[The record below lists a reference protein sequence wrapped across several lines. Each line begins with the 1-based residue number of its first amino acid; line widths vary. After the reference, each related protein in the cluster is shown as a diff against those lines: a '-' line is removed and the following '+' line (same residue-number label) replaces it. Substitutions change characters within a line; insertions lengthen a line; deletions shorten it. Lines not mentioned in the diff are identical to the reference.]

1 MKKNRIIWAIL
12 LIISLVGISWFGGPV
27 SYGFFAVLILIP
39 IMSLLYLLL
48 VAIFFRIYQDLPGKQ
63 LTACQT
69 YPFTFRLM
77 NEFPFAFA
85 GIRVGF
91 FSSFSTIS
99 GLSDDEEYELLP
111 KTGIRE
117 DTELVCKYRGEYEVG
132 IKKVVLQDYFRLFK
146 ISLNNNET
154 KRVLVRPALID
165 LEDLCD
171 VDFSN
176 MMRRDIEINPSEP
189 DVLTREYEPGD
200 DVRFINWKVSAGSG
214 KLMVRKMIGEEKEG
228 IAILTGTE
236 RFSEKQEEHLPL
248 ENKMMECTI
257 ALALYCHRKNIPVTE
272 YYLADQIVKL
282 ATAGADQF
290 DLFYDEFSN
299 IRFQNTYKEAK
310 LMEMAAASQEL
321 FNCKAVF
328 IVIHEWS
335 DKVTELLT
343 LLGGNNVYAIVYLIG
358 NENRQELPRAQFPRA
373 VLIQFETDDDLK
385 EVM

>member
-1 MKKNRIIWAIL
+1 MIRNRIIFGVLWVL
-12 LIISLVGISWFGGPV
+12 SVVGISFYGGPV

-165 LEDLCD
+165 LEDLSD

-176 MMRRDIEINPSEP
+176 MMRRNIEINPSEP

-373 VLIQFETDDDLK
+373 VLMQFETDADLK

>member
-27 SYGFFAVLILIP
+27 SYGFFAVLVIIP
-39 IMSLLYLLL
+39 LVSLLYLLL
-48 VAIFFRIYQDLPGKQ
+48 VSILFRIYQDLPGKQ

-85 GIRVGF
+85 GVRVGF
-91 FSSFSTIS
+91 FSSFSSIK
-99 GLSDDEEYELLP
+99 GLNDDEEYELLP

-165 LEDLCD
+165 LEDLRD

-214 KLMVRKMIGEEKEG
+214 KLMVRKLIGVEKEG
-228 IAILTGTE
+228 IAILAGTE
-236 RFSEKQEEHLPL
+236 RFSEKQ
-248 ENKMMECTI
+248 
-257 ALALYCHRKNIPVTE
+257 
-272 YYLADQIVKL
+272 
-282 ATAGADQF
+282 
-290 DLFYDEFSN
+290 
-299 IRFQNTYKEAK
+299 
-310 LMEMAAASQEL
+310 
-321 FNCKAVF
+321 
-328 IVIHEWS
+328 
-335 DKVTELLT
+335 
-343 LLGGNNVYAIVYLIG
+343 
-358 NENRQELPRAQFPRA
+358 
-373 VLIQFETDDDLK
+373 
-385 EVM
+385 